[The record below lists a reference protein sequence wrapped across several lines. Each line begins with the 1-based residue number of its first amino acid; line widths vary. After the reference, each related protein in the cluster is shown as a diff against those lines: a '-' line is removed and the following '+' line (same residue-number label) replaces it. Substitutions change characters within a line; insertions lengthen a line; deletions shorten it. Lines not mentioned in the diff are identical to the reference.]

1 MSVVGCLRVENTSYW
16 YRQGNSDRTRYDYT
30 DYLPGIAFYYKNGV
44 YDLSLGYV
52 TGIARPKYT
61 LMLPGVDKLNL
72 YMYSQG
78 NPNIKPSIT
87 KQVFVNNTLFNY
99 LQLNLGYTHVH
110 NAIGSIYQSV
120 NEGIMQSSDNIADL
134 RRYSAYLV
142 LPFQFSGDRITGQIQ
157 GNVSYNE
164 LFAFKNGFQLPN
176 KRNSEY
182 WNASIN
188 TLVNYQATERLYI
201 STDASWR
208 PDTRTSK
215 KDVDGFFNMGIRANY
230 SFLKNRSLSLGVYV
244 SGLFAKDYAI
254 TDYFLFDRQTV
265 IDRELG
271 PTIKFSLKC
280 QYERRNFLK
289 NGGYPFKR
297 RVAKL

>member
-1 MSVVGCLRVENTSYW
+1 M
-16 YRQGNSDRTRYDYT
+16 
-30 DYLPGIAFYYKNGV
+30 
-44 YDLSLGYV
+44 
-52 TGIARPKYT
+52 
-61 LMLPGVDKLNL
+61 
-72 YMYSQG
+72 
-78 NPNIKPSIT
+78 
-87 KQVFVNNTLFNY
+87 
-99 LQLNLGYTHVH
+99 
-110 NAIGSIYQSV
+110 
-120 NEGIMQSSDNIADL
+120 
-134 RRYSAYLV
+134 
-142 LPFQFSGDRITGQIQ
+142 PFQFSGDRITGQIQ

-182 WNASIN
+182 WKASIN

-215 KDVDGFFNMGIRANY
+215 QDVDGFFNMGIRANY

-271 PTIKFSLKC
+271 PTIKFSLKWKFNKG
-280 QYERRNFLK
+280 QKVVEEYRDYIPKTSRF
-289 NGGYPFKR
+289 
-297 RVAKL
+297 